1 MRHFIRNVCIGIL
14 AALAGLAM
22 QFLWLELFRA

>member
-1 MRHFIRNVCIGIL
+1 MPRFIRNVCIGIL
-14 AALAGLAM
+14 AAMAGLAL